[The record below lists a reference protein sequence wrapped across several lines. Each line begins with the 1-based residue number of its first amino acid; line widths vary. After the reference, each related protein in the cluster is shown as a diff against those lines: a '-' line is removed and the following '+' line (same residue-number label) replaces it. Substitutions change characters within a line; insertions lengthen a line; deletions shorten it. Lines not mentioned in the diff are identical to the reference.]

1 MSINGVNQN
10 TDIQKLLKLMKSNQN
25 GKAGAAKKLAPG
37 MSMNESVF
45 SAAPNNISMV
55 GGNKSAVST
64 RGTAGTQIAHNV
76 VSANT
81 AKSVSNVSNTNSA
94 AKSSGVQGEEDNK
107 KRIDIGNYDFDNL
120 TSVSDTELTDLKES
134 LTELKDSNIPRF
146 LQNGID
152 KKLGKVNS
160 ELQKRGSHFEAV
172 EDQNKTDKTDKN
184 EKPNEKDGEVSATES
199 KDAGKSAQ
207 AATKQTEQSTADMK
221 ESASEMKSLDSKMK
235 KDEKTYQKTMK
246 NTQKEIA
253 QNQKTM
259 QKEAANMEKLS
270 AEADVINSEIE
281 QLSAEAENVQPQP
294 QSLTE
299 TDTGFGGASGAS
311 DEIQAKIQEKSTS
324 LASVQSGIRTSGANL
339 KKVQIATNKKVRIL
353 TRTTKSYQKTATKN
367 IKNVQTQQ
375 TESNKAL
382 EIANK
387 ADEYAS
393 YAVMGGQATQYLGK
407 GMMAAGTAMCG
418 WPPTASAGAAL
429 IKAGGVVEKVGV
441 SVETVGNIGK
451 CAANVTKTAVYAAQG
466 NIAGALT
473 SAGAAVMSG
482 VSGAKGVQEMSK
494 GFQSINQEVG
504 NAAAKAAG
512 KIKDE
517 GSKTAQKLTKLATD
531 NGAEVTKKA
540 ATDVAEGVAEGAAEK
555 TGEQVAEKTTEKA
568 TTSFSE
574 KLAKGMEF
582 GSFLQSAGSMFGQ
595 QTQQVQTQTSVKVSP
610 YRGGHLGRR
619 KI

>member
-1 MSINGVNQN
+1 
-10 TDIQKLLKLMKSNQN
+10 MKSNQS
-25 GKAGAAKKLAPG
+25 GKAAATKKLAPG

-55 GGNKSAVST
+55 GGNKNAVST
-64 RGTAGTQIAHNV
+64 RGTAGAQIAHNV

-81 AKSVSNVSNTNSA
+81 AKSVSNVSNTNSTSQTSDV
-94 AKSSGVQGEEDNK
+94 KGQEDN
-107 KRIDIGNYDFDNL
+107 KRIDISNYDFDNL
-120 TSVSDTELTDLKES
+120 TSVSDTELSDLKES
-134 LTELKDSNIPRF
+134 LTELKDSNVPRF

-160 ELQKRGSHFEAV
+160 ELQKRSSHFESV
-172 EDQNKTDKTDKN
+172 DNQNKTDKTEKN
-184 EKPNEKDGEVSATES
+184 EKPNEKDGEASAAES

-207 AATKQTEQSTADMK
+207 TATKQTEQSTAQMK

-235 KDEKTYQKTMK
+235 KDEKTFQKTMK

-270 AEADVINSEIE
+270 DEADMINTEIE
-281 QLSAEAENVQPQP
+281 QLNAEAENVQAQPQP
-294 QSLTE
+294 QSE
-299 TDTGFGGASGAS
+299 TDTGFGSTSGSGAS

-324 LASVQSGIRTSGANL
+324 LATVQTGIRTSGANL

-353 TRTTKSYQKTATKN
+353 TRTTKSYQKTATRN
-367 IKNVQTQQ
+367 IKNVQAQQ

-393 YAVMGGQATQYLGK
+393 YAVMGGQATRYLGK
-407 GMMAAGTAMCG
+407 GMIAAGTAMCG
-418 WPPTASAGAAL
+418 WPPTATAGAAL
-429 IKAGGVVEKVGV
+429 IKSGGVVEKVGI

-482 VSGAKGVQEMSK
+482 VSGVKGVNEMSK
-494 GFQSINQEVG
+494 GFQSVNQEVG
-504 NAAAKAAG
+504 NAAQKAADKLAKKG
-512 KIKDE
+512 TDASKKMAEKMTKMAADK
-517 GSKTAQKLTKLATD
+517 GVTKTAE
-531 NGAEVTKKA
+531 N
-540 ATDVAEGVAEGAAEK
+540 
-555 TGEQVAEKTTEKA
+555 VAEKTAKT
-568 TTSFSE
+568 FSQ
-574 KLAKGMEF
+574 KLEKGMEF

-595 QTQQVQTQTSVKVSP
+595 LNQQTQSSSTTVKASP

-619 KI
+619 KL

>member
-10 TDIQKLLKLMKSNQN
+10 TDIQKLLKLMKSNQG
-25 GKAGAAKKLAPG
+25 GKAAATKKLAPG

-55 GGNKSAVST
+55 GGNRNAVST
-64 RGTAGTQIAHNV
+64 RGTTGTQIAHNV

-94 AKSSGVQGEEDNK
+94 SQTSDVKGQEDN
-107 KRIDIGNYDFDNL
+107 KRIDISNYDFDNL
-120 TSVSDTELTDLKES
+120 TSVSDTELTDLKDS
-134 LTELKDSNIPRF
+134 LTELKDSNVPRF

-160 ELQKRGSHFEAV
+160 ELQKRSSHFESV
-172 EDQNKTDKTDKN
+172 DNQNKTDKTEKN
-184 EKPNEKDGEVSATES
+184 EKPNEKDGEASAAES
-199 KDAGKSAQ
+199 KEAGKSAQ
-207 AATKQTEQSTADMK
+207 AATKQTEQSTAQMK

-235 KDEKTYQKTMK
+235 KDEKTFQKTMK

-270 AEADVINSEIE
+270 DEADMINTEIE
-281 QLSAEAENVQPQP
+281 QLNAEAENVQPQP
-294 QSLTE
+294 QSE
-299 TDTGFGGASGAS
+299 TDTGFGSTSGSGAS

-324 LASVQSGIRTSGANL
+324 LATVQTGIRTSGANL

-353 TRTTKSYQKTATKN
+353 TRTTKSYQRTATRN
-367 IKNVQTQQ
+367 IKNVQAQQ

-407 GMMAAGTAMCG
+407 GMIVAGGLLAAHIPTHGVGVAM
-418 WPPTASAGAAL
+418 
-429 IKAGGVVEKVGV
+429 IKAGGTVEKVGI

-482 VSGAKGVQEMSK
+482 VSGAKGVNEMSK
-494 GFQSINQEVG
+494 GFQSVNQEVG
-504 NAAAKAAG
+504 NAAQKAADKLAKKG
-512 KIKDE
+512 TDASKKMAEKMTKMAADK
-517 GSKTAQKLTKLATD
+517 GVTKTAE
-531 NGAEVTKKA
+531 NV
-540 ATDVAEGVAEGAAEK
+540 VEK
-555 TGEQVAEKTTEKA
+555 TAKT
-568 TTSFSE
+568 FSD
-574 KLAKGMEF
+574 KLEKGMEF

-595 QTQQVQTQTSVKVSP
+595 LNQQSQSSGSSVKVSP

-619 KI
+619 KL